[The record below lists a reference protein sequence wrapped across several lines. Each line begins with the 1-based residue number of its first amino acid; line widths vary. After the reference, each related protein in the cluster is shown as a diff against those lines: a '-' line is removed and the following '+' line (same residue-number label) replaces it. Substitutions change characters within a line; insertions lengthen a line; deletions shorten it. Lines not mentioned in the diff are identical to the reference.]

1 MPALVLRFEGREKE
15 MSRKWLKAK
24 MVTFRRYLRL

>member
-1 MPALVLRFEGREKE
+1 MLVLVHWFEGREKE
-15 MSRKWLKAK
+15 VRREWFKAK

>member
-1 MPALVLRFEGREKE
+1 MSALVLRFEGREKE